1 MTSFVRLTDRKHK
14 WTRNIQQQNGVI
26 QVGAN
31 SSLVLIAKAL
41 VDILVHEGSLT
52 DPVEEKGVRVG
63 TREREGR
70 ETDPL
75 SPRMITWE
83 RRGEEDEKKK
93 KTEGKYLEKDA
104 THGWQW

>member
-14 WTRNIQQQNGVI
+14 CTRNIQQQNGVI

-41 VDILVHEGSLT
+41 VDVLVHEGSLT

-63 TREREGR
+63 EGEQGRGRAERLTHCR
-70 ETDPL
+70 
-75 SPRMITWE
+75 
-83 RRGEEDEKKK
+83 
-93 KTEGKYLEKDA
+93 LE
-104 THGWQW
+104 